1 MSANRGD
8 EWMLTDRQL
17 FLLQVI
23 IDDYISNAQPVGSRS
38 IAKRENVKLS
48 PATIRNEM
56 SDLEEL
62 GFLEKTHSSSGRVP
76 SEKGYRFYVDHLLSP
91 STLDKREVKNIKSVF
106 AEQIYEFEQV
116 IQQSAQILSSMTS
129 YTSILLGPEVF
140 ETKLKHMQI
149 IPISDA
155 TAVTIFVTDTGHV
168 EKKTVSIP
176 KGIKLHEIEKV
187 VNILN
192 EKLRGVPIVN
202 LNNLIFKEVAE
213 VLKVHLQNYEEIMQ
227 LLTGSFEGKKQDK
240 IYYGG
245 KTNILSQPEFND
257 IEQVRTLLNTIEQQD
272 IVYEW
277 LKPNVAGINVNI
289 GQENQLKEM
298 HNCSVITASYSLA
311 EQHMGTIAII
321 GPTRM
326 EYSRVISLLELFSN
340 DLTKLLTKTYHSK

>member
-1 MSANRGD
+1 
-8 EWMLTDRQL
+8 MLTERQL

-38 IAKRENVKLS
+38 IAKREHVMFS

-56 SDLEEL
+56 ADLEEM

-91 STLDKREVKNIKSVF
+91 ITLEKQDVKDIKAAF
-106 AEQIYEFEQV
+106 AGQIYEFEQV

-129 YTSILLGPEVF
+129 YTSILLGPEIF

-149 IPISDA
+149 IPLTDE

-176 KGIKLHEIEKV
+176 KGINPAEIEKV

-192 EKLRGVPIVN
+192 EKLKGVPMVN
-202 LNNLIFKEVAE
+202 LNNNIFKEIAE
-213 VLKVHLQNYEEIMQ
+213 VLKVHLQNYEQMMA
-227 LLTGSFEGKKQDK
+227 LLTNSFDKKK
-240 IYYGG
+240 PENVYLAG

-257 IEQVRTLLNTIEQQD
+257 IEQVRLLLNAMEQKD
-272 IVYEW
+272 LMYNW
-277 LKPNVAGINVNI
+277 LKPNSAGITVNI

-311 EQHMGTIAII
+311 NEHMGTIAIL

-326 EYSRVISLLELFSN
+326 EYSRVITLLDYISK
-340 DLTKLLTKTYHSK
+340 DLTGLLTKMYHSK

>member
-1 MSANRGD
+1 
-8 EWMLTDRQL
+8 MLTDRQL

-38 IAKRENVKLS
+38 IAKRENVTFS

-56 SDLEEL
+56 ADLEEL

-91 STLDKREVKNIKSVF
+91 NALNKREVKNIKEVF

-149 IPISDA
+149 IPLSDT
-155 TAVTIFVTDTGHV
+155 TAVTIYVTDTGHV

-176 KGIKLHEIEKV
+176 KGIKPEEIEKV

-192 EKLRGVPIVN
+192 EKLKGAPIVN
-202 LNNLIFKEVAE
+202 LNNLMFKEIAE
-213 VLKVHLQNYEEIMQ
+213 VLKVHLQNYDDIMN
-227 LLTGSFEGKKQDK
+227 LLTNSLDSKKSEK

-245 KTNILSQPEFND
+245 KMNIFSQPEFSD
-257 IEQVRTLLNTIEQQD
+257 IDQVRMLLNTIEQQD
-272 IVYEW
+272 LVYEW
-277 LKPNVAGINVNI
+277 LKPDVSGISVKI

-311 EQHMGTIAII
+311 NQHMGTIAIL

-326 EYSRVISLLELFSN
+326 EYSRVISLLDLFSN
-340 DLTKLLTKTYHSK
+340 DLTKLLTKTYYSNK